1 VNNQRLARNVLKI
14 MHYNKDQLIEWIANL
29 KTM

>member
-1 VNNQRLARNVLKI
+1 LARNVLKI